1 MEWIDIKKELPPLKT
16 PIVVTDRENVLCVEY
31 LGINEYG
38 GFSWESFDILGICG
52 YDFDHD
58 LEFSKVTHWFKIPN
72 INNLNITNT
81 MELKFNYS
89 INDEVWTLSQK
100 GHPAKATI
108 IKAGGDLSIIHEP
121 TGEKQTTD
129 FGEVEISKE
138 VLKENKGYSI
148 MIEGKP
154 ESRMENKLFPTEQ
167 ELLDSIEKKEYY
179 DYK

>member
-1 MEWIDIKKELPPLKT
+1 
-16 PIVVTDRENVLCVEY
+16 
-31 LGINEYG
+31 
-38 GFSWESFDILGICG
+38 
-52 YDFDHD
+52 
-58 LEFSKVTHWFKIPN
+58 
-72 INNLNITNT
+72 

-89 INDEVWTLSQK
+89 INDEVWTLSQ
-100 GHPAKATI
+100 GQPVKAI
-108 IKAGGDLSIIHEP
+108 ITKAGGDLSIIHEP
-121 TGEKQTTD
+121 TGEKKTTD

-167 ELLDSIEKKEYY
+167 ALLDSIEKKEYY